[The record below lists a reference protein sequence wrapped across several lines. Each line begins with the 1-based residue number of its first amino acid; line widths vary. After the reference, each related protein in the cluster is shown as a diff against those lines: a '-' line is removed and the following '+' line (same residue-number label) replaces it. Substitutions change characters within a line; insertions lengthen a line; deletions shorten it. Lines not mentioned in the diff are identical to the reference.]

1 MKYVVRPSNA
11 PFGPH
16 GVGWAFLD
24 SEGQRPIRV
33 IAMGVVKPAND
44 DEEFYYWRSLREM
57 PMFDYRRRRT

>member
-24 SEGQRPIRV
+24 SEGKRPIRV

-44 DEEFYYWRSLREM
+44 DAAFYA
-57 PMFDYRRRRT
+57 RRRMYEQGTSSRTA